1 MDKNEAK
8 ELARKA
14 AMSRTKP
21 NNRRTLTNSK
31 DKSETGNK
39 PVARAA
45 NMLSI
50 TGEECDGLQV
60 SPSFITTFFLMFI
73 LAVVIAHIFT
83 KGKTGHIPKDYPDYV
98 PPVNVTN
105 STTGDL

>member
-1 MDKNEAK
+1 M
-8 ELARKA
+8 ARKA

-21 NNRRTLTNSK
+21 NNRRSLTNSK
-31 DKSETGNK
+31 DKSDEFGNK
-39 PVARAA
+39 PIARRA

-50 TGEECDGLQV
+50 TGEEAGGLQV
-60 SPSFITTFFLMFI
+60 SPSALTTFFLMFI

-83 KGKTGHIPKDYPDYV
+83 KGKTGHIFPDYPDYV

-105 STTGDL
+105 STAGDL

>member
-1 MDKNEAK
+1 
-8 ELARKA
+8 
-14 AMSRTKP
+14 MSRTKP
-21 NNRRTLTNSK
+21 NNRRSLTNSK
-31 DKSETGNK
+31 DKSDEYGNK
-39 PVARAA
+39 PVARRP

-50 TGEECDGLQV
+50 TGEECNGLQV

-98 PPVNVTN
+98 PPVNETN